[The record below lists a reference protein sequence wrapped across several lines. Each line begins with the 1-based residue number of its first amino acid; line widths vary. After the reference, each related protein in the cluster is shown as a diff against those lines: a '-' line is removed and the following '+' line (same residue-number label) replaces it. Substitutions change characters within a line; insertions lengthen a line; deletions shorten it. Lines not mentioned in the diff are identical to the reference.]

1 MGWGDSYFQAWGGIS
16 PSFYKNYTTYVKVR
30 SVATKTVKRAYKYR
44 FYPTLD
50 QVQEL
55 ERTWGCVRVVYNKAL
70 DLRTRSWYDLHENMS
85 YLDTAKMLTRWRN
98 SEELG
103 FLSEVSVVPLQQS
116 LRHLQQAFNN
126 FWRKKSRYPRF
137 KSRKKSTLSLEY
149 SKSGF
154 RIKDGAVYLAKMK
167 KPLSIAWSRECDL
180 QSVSTIT
187 VKRDKAGRWFVSLL
201 CESRVEGKPITGKT
215 VGIDVG
221 VKDVIVL
228 SDGRK
233 LNPDKRAQKKNE
245 ERIKRR
251 QRELSRKQKGSKN
264 REKAKLKLSRAYA
277 RYTDTKRDWLH
288 KTTTCLVGA
297 YDVLCIEDLNVS
309 GMTRKASGKGR
320 SAKSGLNRSILS
332 NNLSELRSILEYK
345 SDWYGR
351 ECVAIDRFYPSSK
364 RCSECGYINQELTL
378 NDKRWVCSECGVHH
392 DRDINAAK
400 NIKAAG
406 LAVLACGDGVRLES

>member
-1 MGWGDSYFQAWGGIS
+1 M
-16 PSFYKNYTTYVKVR
+16 
-30 SVATKTVKRAYKYR
+30 KRAYKYR

-50 QVQEL
+50 QAQEL

-70 DLRTRSWYDLHENMS
+70 EVRTTTWYDSHKSVGHLE
-85 YLDTAKMLTRWRN
+85 TAKMLTKWRN

-116 LRHLQQAFNN
+116 LRHLQTAFNN
-126 FWRKKSRYPRF
+126 FWKKRSRYPRF
-137 KSRKKSTLSLEY
+137 KTRKKSTLSLEY

-154 RIKDGAVYLAKMK
+154 RIKDGKIYLAKMK
-167 KPLSIAWSRECDL
+167 EPLSIVWSRECDL

-187 VKRDKAGRWFVSLL
+187 VKSDKVGRWFISLL
-201 CESRVEGKPITGKT
+201 CESQVSQKPVTGKT
-215 VGIDVG
+215 IGIDLG
-221 VKDVIVL
+221 VKDTIVL

-233 LNPDKRAQKKNE
+233 LNPDKQTQKKNE

-277 RYTDTKRDWLH
+277 RHADTKRDWLH
-288 KTTTCLVGA
+288 KITSYLVDT
-297 YDVLCIEDLNVS
+297 YDILCIEDLNIS
-309 GMTRKASGKGR
+309 GMSRKASGKGKE
-320 SAKSGLNRSILS
+320 AKTGLNREIL
-332 NNLSELRSILEYK
+332 NNNFSELRSMLEYK

-351 ECVAIDRFYPSSK
+351 ECVVIDRFYPSSK
-364 RCSECGYINQELTL
+364 RCSECGHINQELTL
-378 NDKRWVCSECGVHH
+378 NDRRWTCSDCGTHH

>member
-1 MGWGDSYFQAWGGIS
+1 M
-16 PSFYKNYTTYVKVR
+16 
-30 SVATKTVKRAYKYR
+30 ATKTVKRAYKYR
-44 FYPTLD
+44 FHPTLE
-50 QVQEL
+50 QAQEL

-70 DLRTRSWYDLHENMS
+70 DLRTRSWYDSHKSVGYPE
-85 YLDTAKMLTRWRN
+85 TAEMLTRWRN

-116 LRHLQQAFNN
+116 LRHLQKAFDN
-126 FWRKKSRYPRF
+126 FWKKRSRYPRF
-137 KSRKKSTLSLEY
+137 KTQKRSILGLEY

-154 RIKDGAVYLAKMK
+154 RIKDGKIYLAKMK
-167 KPLSIAWSRECDL
+167 EPLSIAWSRECDL

-201 CESRVEGKPITGKT
+201 CESQVSQKQVTGKT
-215 VGIDVG
+215 IGIDLG
-221 VKDVIVL
+221 VKDTIVL

-233 LNPDKRAQKKNE
+233 LNPDKRTQEKNE
-245 ERIKRR
+245 ERIKRY

-264 REKAKLKLSRAYA
+264 REKAKLKLSRAYV

-288 KTTTCLVGA
+288 KTTTHLVDT
-297 YDVLCIEDLNVS
+297 YDILCIEDLNIS
-309 GMTRKASGKGR
+309 GMSRKASGKGK
-320 SAKSGLNRSILS
+320 SAKAGLNRGILS
-332 NNLSELRSILEYK
+332 NNLSELRSMLEYK

-351 ECVAIDRFYPSSK
+351 ECVVVDRFYPSSK
-364 RCSECGYINQELTL
+364 RCSECGGINQELTL
-378 NDKRWVCSECGVHH
+378 NDRRWVCGDCGTHH

-406 LAVLACGDGVRLES
+406 LAVLACGDGVRLSS